1 MKTLLLDRS
10 AWDLVL
16 DASGNIA
23 IASEP
28 YSLAQDV
35 ASTAKCFQGECWF
48 DTTVGIPQ
56 WQILG
61 QWPSLEFVRAQYE
74 AAAMTVPDVV
84 DARCV
89 FTSFEDR
96 VLSGQIQ
103 VTDADGNTQ
112 GVSF

>member
-23 IASEP
+23 VASEP

-35 ASTAKCFQGECWF
+35 ASAVKCFQGECWF

-61 QWPSLEFVRAQYE
+61 QWPSLEFVRAQYV
-74 AAAMTVPDVV
+74 AAALKVPGVV
-84 DARCV
+84 KARCV
-89 FTSFEDR
+89 FTSFKDR
-96 VLSGQIQ
+96 TLSGQIQ
-103 VTDADGNTQ
+103 VTDEVGNTQ
-112 GVSF
+112 GVAF

>member
-1 MKTLLLDRS
+1 MQTLLLDRT

-16 DASGNIA
+16 DANANIA
-23 IASEP
+23 LASDP

-35 ASTAKCFQGECWF
+35 ASAVKCFQGECWF

-61 QWPSLEFVRAQYE
+61 EWPSLEFVRAQYE
-74 AAAMTVPDVV
+74 AAALTVPGVV
-84 DARCV
+84 AAKCV
-89 FTSFEDR
+89 FTGFENR

-103 VTDADGNTQ
+103 VTDEDGVTQ